1 MRLLI
6 ATTNPGKV
14 REYQDLLYGL
24 AYEQVSLSDVGI
36 TQEVAETGAT
46 YEENALLKARE
57 YAALSGLLTL
67 ADDSGL
73 EVDAL
78 GGRPGIQSA
87 RYAPDSPARIRQLLV
102 EMQNIPASRRGARFQ
117 CVIAL
122 AWPDGRAEITT
133 GTCEGQIATA
143 ARGTNGFGFDPV
155 FYVPAAGLTMAE
167 LPESRKN
174 RISHRARAAQKMR
187 PILERILREGVALK

>member
-14 REYQDLLYGL
+14 REYQHLLNGL
-24 AYEQVSLSDVGI
+24 AYVLVSLSEVGI
-36 TQEVAETGAT
+36 THEVAETGAT

-87 RYAPDSPARIRQLLV
+87 RYAPDSPARIRQLLA
-102 EMQNIPASRRGARFQ
+102 EMQNIPAGERSARFQ

-122 AWPDGRAEITT
+122 AWPDGRTEITT

-143 ARGTNGFGFDPV
+143 AQGANGFGFDPV
-155 FYVPAAGLTMAE
+155 FYVPESGLTMAE
-167 LPESRKN
+167 LPEDVKN
-174 RISHRARAAQKMR
+174 QISHRARAAHRMR
-187 PILERILREGVALK
+187 PILERMLREG

>member
-14 REYQDLLYGL
+14 REYQHLLNGL
-24 AYEQVSLSDVGI
+24 AYELVSLSEVGI

-57 YAALSGLLTL
+57 YAALSGLPTL

-78 GGRPGIQSA
+78 GGRPGLQSA
-87 RYAPDSPARIRQLLV
+87 RYAPDSPARIRQLLA
-102 EMQNIPASRRGARFQ
+102 EMQNIPAGERSARFQ

-122 AWPDGRAEITT
+122 AWPDGRTEITT

-143 ARGTNGFGFDPV
+143 ARGANGFGFDPV
-155 FYVPAAGLTMAE
+155 FYVPESGLTMAE
-167 LPESRKN
+167 LPEDFKN
-174 RISHRARAAQKMR
+174 QISHRARAARRMR
-187 PILERILREGVALK
+187 PILERMLREG

>member
-14 REYQDLLYGL
+14 GEYQHLLSGL
-24 AYEQVSLSDVGI
+24 AYELVSLPEIGI
-36 TQEVAETGAT
+36 VQDVAETGAT
-46 YEENALLKARE
+46 YEENALLKAHE

-78 GGRPGIQSA
+78 GRRPGVHSA
-87 RYAPDSPARIRQLLV
+87 RYASDSPARIRQLLA
-102 EMQNIPASRRGARFQ
+102 EMQNIPAGERNARFQ

-122 AWPDGRAEITT
+122 AWPDGRTEITT
-133 GTCEGQIATA
+133 GTCEGHIATE
-143 ARGTNGFGFDPV
+143 ARGANGFGFDPV
-155 FYVPAAGLTMAE
+155 FTVPESGLTMAE
-167 LPESRKN
+167 LPEDFKN
-174 RISHRARAAQKMR
+174 LISHRARAAQSMR
-187 PILERILREGVALK
+187 PILERMLREG

>member
-14 REYQDLLYGL
+14 REYQQLLNGLNCELVGL
-24 AYEQVSLSDVGI
+24 ADVGI
-36 TQEVAETGAT
+36 AQDVAETGST
-46 YEENALLKARE
+46 YEANALLKAQE

-78 GGRPGIQSA
+78 DGRPGVHSA
-87 RYAPDSPARIRQLLV
+87 RYAPDSPTRIQRLLG
-102 EMQNIPASRRGARFQ
+102 EMQNVPANRRSARFQ

-122 AWPDGRAEITT
+122 AWPDGRTEITS
-133 GTCEGQIATA
+133 GACEGWITA
-143 ARGTNGFGFDPV
+143 EARGNNGFGFDPV
-155 FYVPAAGLTMAE
+155 FHVPERGMTMAE
-167 LPESRKN
+167 LPEDVKN
-174 RISHRARAAQKMR
+174 QISHRAHAAQKMR
-187 PILERILREGVALK
+187 PILERILNEA